1 LELRPVRNGRGK
13 RCRSDRVISLPTANG
28 GIARAAYAR
37 AVKAGLNVNALLKN
51 ASLSLAQV
59 SRPEVRIPVRSQVKF
74 LDEVAAKL
82 NDNFLGIRLA
92 RSIDLRELGLV
103 YYVLAS
109 SEDLR
114 GALTRLARY
123 SGIHNE
129 GIHIGLGTG
138 ADMTVSFEYV
148 GVMRTSDRHQIEF
161 FVATLVRLCRQ
172 LTGRQLSPSAVRL
185 MHRRTKLAPDLAIFF
200 GCPVE
205 FGASMD
211 QVTFPPAA
219 NGAALT
225 HADPY
230 LNELL
235 RESCDALLSTRRV
248 KAGDW
253 RTKVENVIVPLLPH
267 GEATIENVAP
277 RMGVSCRTLARR
289 LAREHVN
296 FLDVLQDVRLRLAKQ
311 YLSEPDMSISQA
323 AWLLGYSGPSAFS
336 HAFNRWTGRSPR
348 QMRSG

>member
-37 AVKAGLNVNALLKN
+37 AVKAGLNVEALLKN

-59 SRPEVRIPVRSQVKF
+59 SRPEIRIPVLSQVKF

-138 ADMTVSFEYV
+138 ADMTVSSN
-148 GVMRTSDRHQIEF
+148 TSASCGR
-161 FVATLVRLCRQ
+161 ATATRSNSS
-172 LTGRQLSPSAVRL
+172 SPPWCGCAGSSRAGSY
-185 MHRRTKLAPDLAIFF
+185 RR
-200 GCPVE
+200 
-205 FGASMD
+205 
-211 QVTFPPAA
+211 
-219 NGAALT
+219 ALF
-225 HADPY
+225 A
-230 LNELL
+230 
-235 RESCDALLSTRRV
+235 
-248 KAGDW
+248 
-253 RTKVENVIVPLLPH
+253 
-267 GEATIENVAP
+267 
-277 RMGVSCRTLARR
+277 
-289 LAREHVN
+289 
-296 FLDVLQDVRLRLAKQ
+296 
-311 YLSEPDMSISQA
+311 
-323 AWLLGYSGPSAFS
+323 
-336 HAFNRWTGRSPR
+336 
-348 QMRSG
+348 